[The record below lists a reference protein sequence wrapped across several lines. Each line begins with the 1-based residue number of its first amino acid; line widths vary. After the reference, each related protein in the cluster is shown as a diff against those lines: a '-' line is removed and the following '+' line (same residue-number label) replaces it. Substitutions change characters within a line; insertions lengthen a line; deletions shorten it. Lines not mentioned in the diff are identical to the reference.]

1 MDVSVDWVIVMK
13 NQLKIKVISN
23 NNICETL
30 NINEF
35 EIIVAKNISMENYIK
50 ILKCG
55 KKVIS
60 FYEDENYVF
69 IGPLLENEKKDSCFA
84 CFLNSLRRNKSPIF
98 ERLNRLI
105 ELNLQKSSENV
116 IFFIDFIK
124 DNIMNLKNRVYIIDK
139 YDFSIEKRRIF
150 KNVECTVC
158 SREDSCIEE
167 LFSHFNADYLF
178 SKSYRSKDIEDI
190 ISENED
196 IFSELVNKD
205 TGIGYRIFRD
215 VSSNII
221 PMYCVKSC
229 IKNREFYSYGRSS
242 DVIYSKYAAIFEMI
256 ERYSTIVPHFN
267 GSIYGSYTEL
277 KSKFDNVLHPKEFT
291 MPDKSQFTEKGY
303 SLKVYDDNKKYYW
316 RKVYEINS
324 KEIFWI
330 PEQMIFFDNQIIN
343 EEERFIYETSNGSA
357 LGANLEEAIMYA
369 LFEVVE
375 RDSFLVY
382 WYNKMPPVR
391 LNIDEIDNIEIDN
404 IIKYLKK
411 KGYAIYLFDITLET
425 RIPTIW
431 ALVVDE
437 KDVGR
442 VKAYNAAGS
451 HINPEKALESAL
463 VEIVTSLSVYNE
475 ILSTPE
481 KIKEIQMLKDNP
493 SAVTKMEY
501 HVYFYSLKGNFKYLE
516 FVLKNNSEIKFKDA
530 YYEWYKNKENK
541 HTLSDIIF
549 KISKNHPRIYI
560 ADTNSYITKE
570 LNMSSVKVIIPS
582 MLTMTFGNQNRRL
595 NYERILTAPIIAG
608 KKRYPID
615 VKDINLIPHP
625 FP

>member
-1 MDVSVDWVIVMK
+1 M
-13 NQLKIKVISN
+13 
-23 NNICETL
+23 
-30 NINEF
+30 
-35 EIIVAKNISMENYIK
+35 
-50 ILKCG
+50 
-55 KKVIS
+55 
-60 FYEDENYVF
+60 
-69 IGPLLENEKKDSCFA
+69 
-84 CFLNSLRRNKSPIF
+84 
-98 ERLNRLI
+98 
-105 ELNLQKSSENV
+105 
-116 IFFIDFIK
+116 
-124 DNIMNLKNRVYIIDK
+124 YIIDK
-139 YDFSIEKRRIF
+139 YNFSIEKKRIF

-158 SREDSCIEE
+158 SRENSDIKE
-167 LFSHFNADYLF
+167 LFSHFNEDYLF
-178 SKSYRSKDIEDI
+178 SNSYRSKHIEDI
-190 ISENED
+190 IYENED

-221 PMYCVKSC
+221 PMYCVKSY
-229 IKNREFYSYGRSS
+229 IRNREFYSYGRNS

-267 GSIYGSYTEL
+267 GSIYGSYNEL
-277 KSKFDNVLHPKEFT
+277 KIKFDNILNPKEFT
-291 MPDKSQFTEKGY
+291 MPDKSQFSEEGY

-324 KEIFWI
+324 KEMFWI

-357 LGANLEEAIMYA
+357 LGANLEEAILYA

-375 RDSFLVY
+375 RDSFLVH
-382 WYNKMPPVR
+382 WYNKMSPIR
-391 LNIDEIDNIEIDN
+391 LNIDEIDNVEINN
-404 IIKYLKK
+404 IIKYLEK
-411 KGYAIYLFDITLET
+411 KGYSIYLFDITLET
-425 RIPTIW
+425 QIPTIW

-437 KDVGR
+437 KDIGR

-481 KIKEIQMLKDNP
+481 KIREIQKLIDNP

-501 HVYFYSLKGNFKYLE
+501 HVYFYSLKENFKYLE
-516 FVLKNNSEIKFKDA
+516 FVFKNNPEIKFKDA
-530 YYEWYKNKENK
+530 YYEWYEAKEKK

-549 KISKNHPRIYI
+549 KVSKNHPRIYI

-570 LNMSSVKVIIPS
+570 LSMSSVKVIIPS

-608 KKRYPID
+608 KKRCPID